1 MRVTKRQLRRSV
13 RRERARILVE
23 QAVPEADAQPNHA
36 DHGWPTVAWEDANE
50 LVDKWRKM
58 ELEAFDPGDPFMN
71 KGGELT
77 DAEAKQWWSGQ
88 VEEASMTLE
97 NELAERLRQAA
108 LRTMQDV
115 TDRLINGEF
124 V

>member
-1 MRVTKRQLRRSV
+1 
-13 RRERARILVE
+13 VE
-23 QAVPEADAQPNHA
+23 QAGPEADARPNHA

-58 ELEAFDPGDPFMN
+58 ELEAFDPGDPSMN
-71 KGGELT
+71 QGGELT
-77 DAEAKQWWSGQ
+77 DAEAKRWWSDQ

-97 NELAERLRQAA
+97 NELAEQLRQTA

-115 TDRLINGEF
+115 TDRLIDGEF
-124 V
+124 A